1 MRYLLALASVPAILS
16 GCASMQTSYSEV
28 TGERY
33 HLAIAD
39 RRAVNI
45 VQVGST
51 NGWAN
56 NQPVQVDPGTY
67 RVVVES
73 RNHAGFRGGTQ
84 TAFELKVEPCK
95 RYYVNAQFNSQVA
108 MSYAPVV
115 DEVEPIAGCTPKA

>member
-1 MRYLLALASVPAILS
+1 MRYRMAVLAAVPAILS

-45 VQVGST
+45 VSVGTTSA
-51 NGWAN
+51 WAN

-73 RNHAGFRGGTQ
+73 RNHAGFRGGQ
-84 TAFELKVEPCK
+84 SELELRVEPCK
-95 RYYVNAQFNSQVA
+95 RYYVNAQFEGQVGA
-108 MSYAPVV
+108 SYKPVI
-115 DEVEPIAGCTPKA
+115 DEVEPIAGCRAKA

>member
-1 MRYLLALASVPAILS
+1 MRHPMIVVAVPMLLS

-33 HLAIAD
+33 HLAVAD

-45 VQVGST
+45 VTVGNT
-51 NGWAN
+51 TAWAN

-73 RNHAGFRGGTQ
+73 RNHAGFRGTVSEL
-84 TAFELKVEPCK
+84 ELKVEPCM
-95 RYYVNAQFNSQVA
+95 RYYVNAQFAGQVGA
-108 MSYAPVV
+108 TYQPVI
-115 DEVEPIAGCTPKA
+115 DEVEPIAGCVRKS

>member
-1 MRYLLALASVPAILS
+1 MIVLAVPVLLS

-45 VQVGST
+45 VTVGST
-51 NGWAN
+51 TGWAN

-73 RNHAGFRGGTQ
+73 RSHAGFRGSPSEFQ
-84 TAFELKVEPCK
+84 LKVEPCM
-95 RYYVNAQFNSQVA
+95 RYYVNAQFAGPVGANYQ
-108 MSYAPVV
+108 PVV
-115 DEVEPIAGCTPKA
+115 DEVEPIAGCVRKS